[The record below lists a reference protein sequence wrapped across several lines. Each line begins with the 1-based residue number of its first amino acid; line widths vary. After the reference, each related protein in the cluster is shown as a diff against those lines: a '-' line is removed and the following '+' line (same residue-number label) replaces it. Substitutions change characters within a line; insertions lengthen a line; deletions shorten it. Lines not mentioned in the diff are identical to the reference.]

1 LKNTLFRI
9 KHLRPPSP
17 KRPVAE
23 TASPKCPRP
32 RLSIS
37 HSAPLSSRFEAWR
50 ASRF

>member
-1 LKNTLFRI
+1 M

-32 RLSIS
+32 VYWGYVCSQTIATPRHKFSG
-37 HSAPLSSRFEAWR
+37 
-50 ASRF
+50 